1 MTIINQGNYHKKAE
15 DTIRRLKNEPVKD
28 KKGRLKKVKMIST
41 SQLRNILAMSADI
54 YNQVVPLEKD
64 LTDEINSR
72 IEYLRVRCFYEAGRE
87 RLVKDFMKCSKIPEI
102 LREINGEKKNFI
114 LFNHYLE
121 ALVAFRKYYGG
132 KDE

>member
-1 MTIINQGNYHKKAE
+1 MKIINEDNYSDVAQNVIKTLSQPNKY
-15 DTIRRLKNEPVKD
+15 
-28 KKGRLKKVKMIST
+28 GRINIIST

-72 IEYLRVRCFYEAGRE
+72 IEYLRVRCFYEAGRD
-87 RLVKDFMKCSKIPEI
+87 RLVKDFMRKSQITEI

>member
-1 MTIINQGNYHKKAE
+1 MKIINENNYSDVAESVIKKLLQPIT
-15 DTIRRLKNEPVKD
+15 DKN
-28 KKGRLKKVKMIST
+28 GRQKKVKMIST

-72 IEYLRVRCFYEAGRE
+72 IEYLRIRCFYEAGRE
-87 RLVKDFMKCSKIPEI
+87 HLVKDFMKCSKIPEI

>member
-1 MTIINQGNYHKKAE
+1 MNIINEGNYSDVAQKVIK
-15 DTIRRLKNEPVKD
+15 TLLQPNKN
-28 KKGRLKKVKMIST
+28 GRINIIST

-72 IEYLRVRCFYEAGRE
+72 IEYLRVRYFYEAGRE
-87 RLVKDFMKCSKIPEI
+87 RLVKDFMRKSQIPEI

>member
-1 MTIINQGNYHKKAE
+1 MNIINEGNYSDVAQNVIKTLSQPNKY
-15 DTIRRLKNEPVKD
+15 
-28 KKGRLKKVKMIST
+28 GRINIIST

-87 RLVKDFMKCSKIPEI
+87 RLVKDFMRKSQIPEI

>member
-1 MTIINQGNYHKKAE
+1 MKIINEGNYSDVAQNVIKTLSQPNKY
-15 DTIRRLKNEPVKD
+15 
-28 KKGRLKKVKMIST
+28 GRINIIST
-41 SQLRNILAMSADI
+41 SQLRNILTMSADI

-87 RLVKDFMKCSKIPEI
+87 RLVKNFMEKSKIPDI

>member
-1 MTIINQGNYHKKAE
+1 MKIINEGNYSDVAQNVIKTLSQPNKY
-15 DTIRRLKNEPVKD
+15 
-28 KKGRLKKVKMIST
+28 GRINIIST

>member
-1 MTIINQGNYHKKAE
+1 MKIINEGNYSDVAQNVIKTLSQPNKY
-15 DTIRRLKNEPVKD
+15 
-28 KKGRLKKVKMIST
+28 GRINIIST
-41 SQLRNILAMSADI
+41 SQLRNILTMSADI

-87 RLVKDFMKCSKIPEI
+87 RLVKDFMRKSQIPEI

>member
-1 MTIINQGNYHKKAE
+1 MKIINEGNYSDVAQNVIKTLSQPNKY
-15 DTIRRLKNEPVKD
+15 
-28 KKGRLKKVKMIST
+28 GRINIIST

-72 IEYLRVRCFYEAGRE
+72 IEYLRIRCFYEAGRE
-87 RLVKDFMKCSKIPEI
+87 RLVKDFMKCSKIPDI

>member
-1 MTIINQGNYHKKAE
+1 MKIINEGNYSDVAQNVIKTLSQPNKY
-15 DTIRRLKNEPVKD
+15 
-28 KKGRLKKVKMIST
+28 GRINIIST

-54 YNQVVPLEKD
+54 YNQDVPLEKD

-72 IEYLRVRCFYEAGRE
+72 IEYLRVRCFYEAGRD
-87 RLVKDFMKCSKIPEI
+87 RLVKDFMRKSQIPEI

>member
-1 MTIINQGNYHKKAE
+1 MKIINEGNYSDVAQNVIKTLSQPNKY
-15 DTIRRLKNEPVKD
+15 
-28 KKGRLKKVKMIST
+28 GRINIIST
-41 SQLRNILAMSADI
+41 SQLRNILAISADI

-87 RLVKDFMKCSKIPEI
+87 RLVKDFMRKSQIPEI

>member
-1 MTIINQGNYHKKAE
+1 MKIINEGNYSDVAQNVIKTLSQPNKY
-15 DTIRRLKNEPVKD
+15 
-28 KKGRLKKVKMIST
+28 GRINIIST
-41 SQLRNILAMSADI
+41 SQLRNILTMSADI

-87 RLVKDFMKCSKIPEI
+87 RLVKNFMEKSKIPEI

>member
-1 MTIINQGNYHKKAE
+1 MKIINEGNYSDVAQNVIKTLSQPNKY
-15 DTIRRLKNEPVKD
+15 
-28 KKGRLKKVKMIST
+28 GRINIIST

-87 RLVKDFMKCSKIPEI
+87 RLVKNFMEKSQIPEI

>member
-1 MTIINQGNYHKKAE
+1 MKIINEGNYSDVAQNVIKTLSQPNKY
-15 DTIRRLKNEPVKD
+15 
-28 KKGRLKKVKMIST
+28 GRINIIST
-41 SQLRNILAMSADI
+41 SQLRNILTMSADI
-54 YNQVVPLEKD
+54 CNQVVPLEKD

-87 RLVKDFMKCSKIPEI
+87 RLVKNFMEKSQIPEI

-132 KDE
+132 KDK

>member
-1 MTIINQGNYHKKAE
+1 MKIINEGNYSDVAQNVIKTLSQPNKY
-15 DTIRRLKNEPVKD
+15 
-28 KKGRLKKVKMIST
+28 GRINIIST
-41 SQLRNILAMSADI
+41 SQLRNILTMSADI

-72 IEYLRVRCFYEAGRE
+72 IEYLHVRCFYEAGRE
-87 RLVKDFMKCSKIPEI
+87 RLVKNFMEKSKIPEI
-102 LREINGEKKNFI
+102 LREINGDKKNFI

-132 KDE
+132 RDE

>member
-1 MTIINQGNYHKKAE
+1 MKIINESNYSDVAQNVIKTLSQPNKY
-15 DTIRRLKNEPVKD
+15 
-28 KKGRLKKVKMIST
+28 GRINIIST
-41 SQLRNILAMSADI
+41 SQLRNILTMSADI

-87 RLVKDFMKCSKIPEI
+87 RLVKNFMEKSKIPDI

>member
-1 MTIINQGNYHKKAE
+1 MKIINEDNYSDVAQNVIKTLSQPNKY
-15 DTIRRLKNEPVKD
+15 
-28 KKGRLKKVKMIST
+28 GRINIIST

-72 IEYLRVRCFYEAGRE
+72 IEYLRVRCFYEAGRD
-87 RLVKDFMKCSKIPEI
+87 RLVKDFMRKSQIPEI

>member
-1 MTIINQGNYHKKAE
+1 MNIINEGNYSDVAQKVIK
-15 DTIRRLKNEPVKD
+15 TLLQPNKN
-28 KKGRLKKVKMIST
+28 GMINIIST

-87 RLVKDFMKCSKIPEI
+87 RLVKDFMRKSQIPEI

>member
-1 MTIINQGNYHKKAE
+1 MKIINEGNYSDVAQNVIKTLSQPNKY
-15 DTIRRLKNEPVKD
+15 
-28 KKGRLKKVKMIST
+28 GRINIIST
-41 SQLRNILAMSADI
+41 SQLRNILTMSADI
-54 YNQVVPLEKD
+54 YNQVVPHEKD

-87 RLVKDFMKCSKIPEI
+87 RLVKNFMEKSKIPEI

>member
-1 MTIINQGNYHKKAE
+1 MKIINEGNYSDVAQNVIKTLSQPNKY
-15 DTIRRLKNEPVKD
+15 
-28 KKGRLKKVKMIST
+28 GRINIIST
-41 SQLRNILAMSADI
+41 SQLRNILTMSADI

-87 RLVKDFMKCSKIPEI
+87 RLVKNFMEKSKIPDI
-102 LREINGEKKNFI
+102 LREINGEKKDFI

>member
-1 MTIINQGNYHKKAE
+1 MNIINEGNYSDVAQNVIKTLSQPNKY
-15 DTIRRLKNEPVKD
+15 
-28 KKGRLKKVKMIST
+28 GRINIIST

-72 IEYLRVRCFYEAGRE
+72 IEYLRIRCFYEAGRE

>member
-1 MTIINQGNYHKKAE
+1 MKIINEGNYSDVAQNVIKTLSQPNKY
-15 DTIRRLKNEPVKD
+15 
-28 KKGRLKKVKMIST
+28 GRINIIST

-72 IEYLRVRCFYEAGRE
+72 IEYLRIRCFYEAGRE
-87 RLVKDFMKCSKIPEI
+87 RLVKNFMEKSQIPEI

>member
-1 MTIINQGNYHKKAE
+1 MKIINEGNYSDVAQNVIKTWSQPNKY
-15 DTIRRLKNEPVKD
+15 
-28 KKGRLKKVKMIST
+28 GRINIIST
-41 SQLRNILAMSADI
+41 SQLRNILTMSADI

-87 RLVKDFMKCSKIPEI
+87 RLVKNFMEKSQIPEI

>member
-1 MTIINQGNYHKKAE
+1 MKIINEGNYSDVAQNVIKTLSQPNKY
-15 DTIRRLKNEPVKD
+15 
-28 KKGRLKKVKMIST
+28 GRINIIST
-41 SQLRNILAMSADI
+41 SQLRNILTMSADI

-72 IEYLRVRCFYEAGRE
+72 IEYLRVRWFYEAGRD
-87 RLVKDFMKCSKIPEI
+87 RLVKNFMEKSKIPDI

>member
-1 MTIINQGNYHKKAE
+1 MKIINEGNYSDVAQNVIKTLSQPNKY
-15 DTIRRLKNEPVKD
+15 
-28 KKGRLKKVKMIST
+28 GRINIIST

-72 IEYLRVRCFYEAGRE
+72 IEYLRIRCFYEAGRE

>member
-1 MTIINQGNYHKKAE
+1 MKIINEGNYSDVAQNVIKTLSQPNKY
-15 DTIRRLKNEPVKD
+15 
-28 KKGRLKKVKMIST
+28 GRINIIST
-41 SQLRNILAMSADI
+41 SQLRNILTMSADI

-87 RLVKDFMKCSKIPEI
+87 RLVKNFMEKSQIPEI

-121 ALVAFRKYYGG
+121 ALVAFRKYYGA

>member
-1 MTIINQGNYHKKAE
+1 MKIINENNYSDVAQNVIKTLSQPNKY
-15 DTIRRLKNEPVKD
+15 
-28 KKGRLKKVKMIST
+28 GRINIIST
-41 SQLRNILAMSADI
+41 SQLRNILTMSADI

-87 RLVKDFMKCSKIPEI
+87 RLVKNFMEKSQIPEI

>member
-1 MTIINQGNYHKKAE
+1 MKIINEGNYSDVAQNVIKTLSQPNKY
-15 DTIRRLKNEPVKD
+15 
-28 KKGRLKKVKMIST
+28 GRINIIST

-72 IEYLRVRCFYEAGRE
+72 IEYLRVRCFYEAGRD
-87 RLVKDFMKCSKIPEI
+87 RLVKDFMRKSQIPEI

>member
-1 MTIINQGNYHKKAE
+1 MKIINEGNYSDVAQNVIKTLSQPNKY
-15 DTIRRLKNEPVKD
+15 
-28 KKGRLKKVKMIST
+28 GRINIIST
-41 SQLRNILAMSADI
+41 SQLRNILTMSADI

-87 RLVKDFMKCSKIPEI
+87 RLVKNFMEKSQIPEI

>member
-1 MTIINQGNYHKKAE
+1 MKIINEGNYSDVAQNVIKTLSQPNKY
-15 DTIRRLKNEPVKD
+15 
-28 KKGRLKKVKMIST
+28 GRINIIST

-72 IEYLRVRCFYEAGRE
+72 IEYLRIRCFYEAGRE
-87 RLVKDFMKCSKIPEI
+87 RLVKNFMKCSKIPEI

>member
-1 MTIINQGNYHKKAE
+1 MKIINEGNYSDVAQNVIKTLSQPNKY
-15 DTIRRLKNEPVKD
+15 
-28 KKGRLKKVKMIST
+28 GRINIIST
-41 SQLRNILAMSADI
+41 SQLRNILTMSADI

-87 RLVKDFMKCSKIPEI
+87 RLVKNFMEKSKIPDI

-132 KDE
+132 KDD

>member
-1 MTIINQGNYHKKAE
+1 MKIINEGNYSDVAQNVIKTLSQPNKY
-15 DTIRRLKNEPVKD
+15 
-28 KKGRLKKVKMIST
+28 GRINIIST
-41 SQLRNILAMSADI
+41 SQLRNILTMSADI

-72 IEYLRVRCFYEAGRE
+72 IEYLRIRCFYEAGRE
-87 RLVKDFMKCSKIPEI
+87 RLVKNFMEKSKIPEI

-132 KDE
+132 RDE

>member
-1 MTIINQGNYHKKAE
+1 MKIINEGNYSDVAQNVIKTLSQPNKY
-15 DTIRRLKNEPVKD
+15 
-28 KKGRLKKVKMIST
+28 GRINIIST
-41 SQLRNILAMSADI
+41 SQLRNILTMSADI

-87 RLVKDFMKCSKIPEI
+87 RLVKIFMEKSKIPDI

>member
-1 MTIINQGNYHKKAE
+1 MNIINEGNYSDVAQKVIK
-15 DTIRRLKNEPVKD
+15 TLSQPNKY
-28 KKGRLKKVKMIST
+28 GRINIIST

-72 IEYLRVRCFYEAGRE
+72 IEYLRIRCFYEAGRE

-132 KDE
+132 KDK

>member
-1 MTIINQGNYHKKAE
+1 MKIINEGNYSDVAQNVIKTLSQPNKY
-15 DTIRRLKNEPVKD
+15 
-28 KKGRLKKVKMIST
+28 GRINIIST

-72 IEYLRVRCFYEAGRE
+72 IEYLRIRCFYEAGRE

-114 LFNHYLE
+114 LFNYYLE

>member
-1 MTIINQGNYHKKAE
+1 MNIINEGNYSDVAQKVIK
-15 DTIRRLKNEPVKD
+15 TLLQLNKN
-28 KKGRLKKVKMIST
+28 GRINIIST

-87 RLVKDFMKCSKIPEI
+87 RLVKDFMRKSQIPEI

>member
-1 MTIINQGNYHKKAE
+1 MKIINDNNYSDVAQKVIK
-15 DTIRRLKNEPVKD
+15 TLSQPNKY
-28 KKGRLKKVKMIST
+28 GRINIIST

-72 IEYLRVRCFYEAGRE
+72 IEYLRIRCFYEAGRE

>member
-1 MTIINQGNYHKKAE
+1 MKIINEGNYSDVAQNVIKTLSQPNKY
-15 DTIRRLKNEPVKD
+15 
-28 KKGRLKKVKMIST
+28 GRINIIST

-121 ALVAFRKYYGG
+121 SLVAFRKYYGG

>member
-1 MTIINQGNYHKKAE
+1 MKIINEGNYSDVAQNVIKTLSQPNKY
-15 DTIRRLKNEPVKD
+15 
-28 KKGRLKKVKMIST
+28 GRINIIST
-41 SQLRNILAMSADI
+41 SQLRNILTMSADI

-87 RLVKDFMKCSKIPEI
+87 RLVKNFMEKSQIPDI

>member
-1 MTIINQGNYHKKAE
+1 MKIINEGNYSDVAQNVIKTLSQPNKY
-15 DTIRRLKNEPVKD
+15 
-28 KKGRLKKVKMIST
+28 GRINIIST
-41 SQLRNILAMSADI
+41 SQLRNILTMSADI

-72 IEYLRVRCFYEAGRE
+72 IEYLRIRCFYEAGRE
-87 RLVKDFMKCSKIPEI
+87 RLVKNFMEKSKIPEI